1 MANQTVYP
9 YGTNGELP
17 SSIGIINDR
26 KTGGVDKALSAQQG
40 VEIGKIIDPKEVLN
54 IPFDG
59 GNYYIARTNNGART
73 WNSDWIS
80 TKYIPVQ
87 EGDQFYYTGK
97 PGSVSAG

>member
-1 MANQTVYP
+1 MANSTVYP

-40 VEIGKIIDPKEVLN
+40 VEIGKIIDPKEIVN

-59 GNYYIARTNNGART
+59 GNYYIKSASDR
-73 WNSDWIS
+73 WN
-80 TKYIPVQ
+80 YLYLCQVPHR
-87 EGDQFYYTGK
+87 G
-97 PGSVSAG
+97 